1 MVDMSESVR
10 PESILF
16 VHQGFDLYGSDR
28 TLIQSVQAAKAR
40 WPEARITVLLPGDG
54 ALRPALEAVVSDV
67 RVEDLSIL
75 RKSNLKRMKI
85 GDVRS
90 FVKKVLRAR
99 RMIRS
104 HDLTYINTVTVMDYI
119 LAAGLTRRPQIVHV
133 HEIPT
138 GMARIF
144 FSTFLSFSRAFL
156 IFNSNATRR
165 SFLFPFWQRSSVVWN
180 GVAPWRKL
188 PRRQAHAEL
197 NLLLI
202 GRFNSW
208 KGQSVLLLAIARLAP
223 QMRNLVK
230 VRLVGG
236 VFGDQQHFADEI
248 ARLVDENSLSDV
260 VEILPFT
267 DDPFPH
273 YEWADVV
280 VVPSIKP
287 EPFGLVAIEAMAAGC
302 GVIGANHG
310 GLAEIVVDGVTG
322 TLVTPGS
329 VDALKAAIERHIEA
343 PGLAAAKGS
352 AGKLRFA
359 KEFEESHFKLKI
371 ADVMAR
377 LQC

>member
-1 MVDMSESVR
+1 M
-10 PESILF
+10 PEPIPPKSILF

-54 ALRPALEAVVSDV
+54 ALRPALEAVVIDV
-67 RVEDLSIL
+67 RVEDLGIL
-75 RKSNLKRMKI
+75 RKSDLKRMKL
-85 GDVRS
+85 GGPGS
-90 FVKKVLRAR
+90 FIRKILKAR
-99 RMIRS
+99 QMIRS
-104 HDLTYINTVTVMDYI
+104 HDITYINTVIVMDYI
-119 LAAGLTRRPQIVHV
+119 LAAGLTRRPRVVHA

-138 GMARIF
+138 GIARIF
-144 FSTFLSFSRAFL
+144 FSAVLTFSRAFL
-156 IFNSNATRR
+156 IFNSDATRR
-165 SFLFPFWQRSSVVWN
+165 SFLFPFWQRSAVIWN
-180 GVAPWRKL
+180 GVAAWPQL
-188 PRRQAHAEL
+188 PQRQAHADL

-208 KGQSVLLLAIARLAP
+208 KGQSVLILAIAGLSP
-223 QMRNLVK
+223 QMQRRVR

-236 VFGDQQHFADEI
+236 VFGDQQHFADDVK
-248 ARLVDENSLSDV
+248 RLVDENSLFNV
-260 VEILPFT
+260 VEMVPFT

-287 EPFGLVAIEAMAAGC
+287 EPFGLVAIEGMAARC
-302 GVIGANHG
+302 CVIGANHG

-329 VDALKAAIERHIEA
+329 VESLKSAIERYMEDPAVAVAQGI
-343 PGLAAAKGS
+343 
-352 AGKLRFA
+352 AGKRRF
-359 KEFEESHFKLKI
+359 EEQFEESHYKTKI

-377 LQC
+377 LQCC